1 MMRLFSLSLSIIA
14 LLPALTSNVLAA
26 GNGAG
31 AGGSGF
37 QRAINSGLPPG
48 EPGPLGSVNNPHRTV
63 TTPPA
68 AIKGSPRPEPA
79 TEKSP

>member
-1 MMRLFSLSLSIIA
+1 MRPFRPALPIAA
-14 LLPALTSNVLAA
+14 LLLGLTTPAFAA

-37 QRAINSGLPPG
+37 QRAINSGLPAG

-63 TTPPA
+63 TPPPA
-68 AIKGSPRPEPA
+68 MKDAPHPEPA
-79 TEKSP
+79 TEKSQ